1 MFKKVKKKSKKLY
14 MDSEHAIN
22 SFEIKKNETLEI
34 ASLERNISKKKIL
47 IRKILNDP
55 QTIMQG
61 IKSDNNDKKH

>member
-1 MFKKVKKKSKKLY
+1 